1 MLHALVGTGKTLVLA
16 ERTADHSHCGRGGSF
31 ETRDFCDT
39 LELAQRFVD
48 TDDRSL
54 EGLARLFKLPFEPTH
69 HAMDDV
75 KDTAG
80 LLMKLMPLARQHTDD
95 RMRVVRDAGRWFA
108 PLAADLAQLRKLA
121 EEAQPPKI

>member
-1 MLHALVGTGKTLVLA
+1 MGHNVCFDLRIVRANCMRLGLP
-16 ERTADHSHCGRGGSF
+16 F
-31 ETRDFCDT
+31 ETRDYCDT

-75 KDTAG
+75 NATAA
-80 LLMKLMPLARQHTDD
+80 LLMKHPSPGNTQTI
-95 RMRVVRDAGRWFA
+95 
-108 PLAADLAQLRKLA
+108 
-121 EEAQPPKI
+121 E